1 MQCSLLPNS
10 HFLTLVRNE
19 TEEPP
24 IPILWNEKKKK
35 KKSGIK
41 EPPVLVL
48 PKSLQEMTVFHEKA
62 VRTSACS
69 LTVSCF

>member
-19 TEEPP
+19 TEEPTHSNS
-24 IPILWNEKKKK
+24 LERKKNKN
-35 KKSGIK
+35 KSGIK

-48 PKSLQEMTVFHEKA
+48 PKSLQEITVFHEKA
-62 VRTSACS
+62 VRASARS